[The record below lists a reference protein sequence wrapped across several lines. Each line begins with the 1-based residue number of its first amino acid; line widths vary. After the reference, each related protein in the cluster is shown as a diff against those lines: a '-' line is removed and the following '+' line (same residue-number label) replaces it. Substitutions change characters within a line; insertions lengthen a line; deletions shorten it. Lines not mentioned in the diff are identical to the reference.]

1 MGVRARVACTSRGLA
16 VLAAA
21 CINKKKRSQHVMGR
35 HGPNQPAILNRHSS
49 LMCVCEREGGDMPMW
64 IFLSPCQVFFW

>member
-21 CINKKKRSQHVMGR
+21 CINKKNDRST
-35 HGPNQPAILNRHSS
+35 
-49 LMCVCEREGGDMPMW
+49 
-64 IFLSPCQVFFW
+64 